1 MSELLSVGV
10 IKEMFEAISED
21 GPRPDNPV
29 LQVVRFSANQNNPNE
44 SLQSRVRVAFSDGQE
59 LVSGLQSSSII
70 PVNLLKSVSGGRLE
84 RGQLL
89 RLTHYSCNISQST
102 KGQQPQKVIVVSNYE
117 VASSELQ
124 PIIGNP
130 FPGQDTVTERS
141 RPLANP
147 NPQSLTPPHHQP
159 LAPPNPQISQ
169 HPSPTFPRSVSGVQQ
184 QMGPPTPTFNGS
196 TFNGGNVMRSSS
208 NNMRRSSTGL
218 ADEGIFP
225 INLLSPYH
233 NKWKIKV
240 VVGAK
245 SDIKHWQNQNGS
257 GKLFNATLLDDSGEI
272 RVTAFGQQVD
282 AFYDKLEEG
291 K

>member
-1 MSELLSVGV
+1 MSSEILSVGV
-10 IKEMFEAISED
+10 IKEMFEAVSED
-21 GPRPDNPV
+21 GPRPESPV

-59 LVSGLQSSSII
+59 LVSGII
-70 PVNLLKSVSGGRLE
+70 PVNLLRSISGGRLE

-89 RLTHYSCNISQST
+89 RLTHYNCSISQST

-141 RPLANP
+141 RPLAHP
-147 NPQSLTPPHHQP
+147 NPQPS
-159 LAPPNPQISQ
+159 APPNPQLPQ
-169 HPSPTFPRSVSGVQQ
+169 QPAPTFPRSVPGIQQ
-184 QMGPPTPTFNGS
+184 QMRPPTPTFNG
-196 TFNGGNVMRSSS
+196 GGIMRSSS
-208 NNMRRSSTGL
+208 NDMRRTSTGL

-233 NKWKIKV
+233 NKWKIRA

-245 SDIKHWQNQNGS
+245 SDIKHWQNQNGA
-257 GKLFNATLLDDSGEI
+257 GKLFNCTLLDES
-272 RVTAFGQQVD
+272 
-282 AFYDKLEEG
+282 
-291 K
+291 

>member
-10 IKEMFEAISED
+10 IKEMFEAVSED
-21 GPRPDNPV
+21 GPRPENPV
-29 LQVVRFSANQNNPNE
+29 LQV
-44 SLQSRVRVAFSDGQE
+44 
-59 LVSGLQSSSII
+59 
-70 PVNLLKSVSGGRLE
+70 
-84 RGQLL
+84 
-89 RLTHYSCNISQST
+89 
-102 KGQQPQKVIVVSNYE
+102 

-169 HPSPTFPRSVSGVQQ
+169 QPSPTFPRSVSGVQQ

-196 TFNGGNVMRSSS
+196 TFNGGNVMRS
-208 NNMRRSSTGL
+208 
-218 ADEGIFP
+218 
-225 INLLSPYH
+225 
-233 NKWKIKV
+233 
-240 VVGAK
+240 
-245 SDIKHWQNQNGS
+245 
-257 GKLFNATLLDDSGEI
+257 

-291 K
+291 KVNVAKKNFSPVKNDYEIYLESGSIIEEVANRNPTDLIKFDFVRIENISQYEKDSNIDVIGRNLSVFNGTSFLVDVDIKEAKELRDWYTSREE